1 MEQNTDDEN
10 KKKKIYI
17 CIGIAVLI
25 VLLVISYF
33 VFFRSSKTEES
44 QKKGA
49 FPTEAVIPTV
59 DSSVIV
65 KLAYKIK
72 GQEVT
77 LTINGIPKGTESLEY
92 SLEYDTQDKGIQG
105 VIGEVELDI
114 YKKSYE
120 KDLILGTCS
129 SGRCMY
135 HTVVGSIIVSIK
147 FTGDYG
153 EKIFEDE
160 FTLWILK
167 YVKNSLII
175 KES

>member
-1 MEQNTDDEN
+1 MEQDTNNEN

-17 CIGIAVLI
+17 GIGIAAFI
-25 VLLVISYF
+25 VLLIISYF
-33 VFFRSSKTEES
+33 VFFRSSKTEQN

-77 LTINGIPKGTESLEY
+77 LTIKGIPKGTESLEY
-92 SLEYDTQDKGIQG
+92 SLEYDTQNKGIQG
-105 VIGEVELDI
+105 IIGDVELDV
-114 YKKSYE
+114 YKSNYE
-120 KDLILGTCS
+120 KDLVLGTCS
-129 SGRCMY
+129 SGRCIY
-135 HTVVGSIIVSIK
+135 HKVVGSIIVSIK
-147 FTGDYG
+147 FIGDYG

-160 FTLWILK
+160 FTL
-167 YVKNSLII
+167 
-175 KES
+175 

>member
-1 MEQNTDDEN
+1 MEQNTNDET

-17 CIGIAVLI
+17 GIGIAALI

-33 VFFRSSKTEES
+33 VFFRSSKKEEA
-44 QKKGA
+44 QKRGA
-49 FPTEAVIPTV
+49 LPTEAVIPTV

-77 LTINGIPKGTESLEY
+77 LKINGIPKGTEFIEY
-92 SLEYDTQDKGIQG
+92 SLEYDTESNGIQG
-105 VIGEVELDI
+105 IIGDVELDR
-114 YKKSYE
+114 YQKSYE
-120 KDLILGTCS
+120 KDLTLGTCS

-135 HTVVGSIIVSIK
+135 HKVVGSILVSIK

-160 FTLWILK
+160 FTL
-167 YVKNSLII
+167 
-175 KES
+175 

>member
-105 VIGEVELDI
+105 VIG
-114 YKKSYE
+114 
-120 KDLILGTCS
+120 
-129 SGRCMY
+129 
-135 HTVVGSIIVSIK
+135 
-147 FTGDYG
+147 
-153 EKIFEDE
+153 
-160 FTLWILK
+160 
-167 YVKNSLII
+167 
-175 KES
+175 